1 MTVFTD
7 QEAAVEEL
15 EYLVAQT
22 GRTHVIVP
30 EGDGRV
36 NRWLVLPADATG
48 GRTPLVTCTPPY
60 LSEVPA

>member
-30 EGDGRV
+30 EGDRRV

-48 GRTPLVTCTPPY
+48 ERTPLVVCTPPY
-60 LSEVPA
+60 QSEVPA